1 MISLNT
7 HLIKI
12 LSLLLFFIVEERTLT
27 CQTGSTKELSGFRNI
42 PWGSSINEVKAKET
56 ESYLQSLKG
65 FGIYALSY
73 KSRIAGLKTRIDYTF
88 KKGKLIEGSYS
99 FQPVEYFKQDFNK
112 LKDFLI
118 AEYDEPDLKA
128 GPLIESDSVWI
139 KVTKYGRYKGPELYW
154 LFSNGFIA
162 LVASKFED
170 EITLTILYT
179 NDKSIEE
186 YNKDREVSV
195 ESFF

>member
-1 MISLNT
+1 MVSLNT

-12 LSLLLFFIVEERTLT
+12 LFLLLFFIVEERTLV
-27 CQTGSTKELSGFRNI
+27 CQIESSKELSGFRNI
-42 PWGSSINEVKAKET
+42 PWGSSIYEVKSLET
-56 ESYLQSLKG
+56 ENYLQTFMG
-65 FGIYALSY
+65 FGVYALSY

-88 KKGKLIEGSYS
+88 KRGSLIEGSYS
-99 FQPVEYFKQDFNK
+99 FHPTGYFKQDFNK

-118 AEYDEPDLKA
+118 DEHGEPDLKA

-139 KVTKYGRYKGPELYW
+139 KVNEYGRYKGPELYW
-154 LFSNGFIA
+154 LFSNGFVA
-162 LVASKFED
+162 LVASKFEV
-170 EITLTILYT
+170 EITLTIIYT

-195 ESFF
+195 ESFL

>member
-1 MISLNT
+1 MMSLNT

-12 LSLLLFFIVEERTLT
+12 LPLLLFFVVEERTLV
-27 CQTGSTKELSGFRNI
+27 CQIESSKELTGFRNF
-42 PWGSSINEVKAKET
+42 PWGSSIYEVKSLET
-56 ESYLQSLKG
+56 ENYLQTFIG
-65 FGIYALSY
+65 FGVYALSY
-73 KSRIAGLKTRIDYTF
+73 KSRIAGLTTRIDYTF
-88 KKGKLIEGSYS
+88 KRGRLIEGSYS
-99 FQPVEYFKQDFNK
+99 FHSAGYFKQDFNK

-118 AEYDEPDLKA
+118 AEYSEPDLKA

-139 KVTKYGRYKGPELYW
+139 KVTEYGRYKGPELYW

-195 ESFF
+195 ESLL